1 MWGLGEG
8 VKHGAKAGTR
18 LAARLA
24 APMFRAPGGHNR
36 VLTYHS
42 IGTREHEMNVRPNQF
57 RDQMRWLADNVRVI
71 SMDDAA
77 NGAEGVAITF
87 DDGFRDN
94 IDNALPVLNE
104 LKLPGVIFVIAGMM
118 GAQFP
123 NEIAPDRAPLMT
135 WDDARDAERAGM
147 MIGGHSLT
155 HPRLSL
161 LSEAEQRSEI
171 GECARML
178 RDELGERPRGFAYP
192 YGSLLDYNE
201 LSIRAAR
208 DAGFAYACSNRYGWN
223 VATTDRWAL
232 RRIWIDRTDTLK
244 SFTAKVEGRLDAL
257 ALLDNA
263 TGIRARRMLNTA
275 LRLR

>member
-1 MWGLGEG
+1 MLGLGERM
-8 VKHGAKAGTR
+8 KHGAKAWTR
-18 LAARLA
+18 LIARLA

-42 IGTREHEMNVRPNQF
+42 VGSRDHEMNVRPNQF
-57 RDQMRWLADNVRVI
+57 RDQMRWLAETASVI

-77 NGAEGVAITF
+77 KGAEGVAITF

-94 IDNALPVLNE
+94 IDNALPVLNA
-104 LKLPGVIFVIAGMM
+104 LKLPGTIFVVAGKL

-123 NEIAPDRAPLMT
+123 NESAPDSAPLMT
-135 WDDARDAERAGM
+135 WDDARAAERAGM

-155 HPRLSL
+155 HARLSS
-161 LSEAEQRSEI
+161 LSEAEQRREI
-171 GECARML
+171 FDCARVL
-178 RDELGERPRGFAYP
+178 RDELGERARGFAYP

-201 LSIRAAR
+201 LSIRAAQ

-223 VATTDRWAL
+223 GAAADRWAL
-232 RRIWIDRTDTLK
+232 RRIWIDRTDTLN
-244 SFTAKVEGRLDAL
+244 SFIAKVEGRLDAL
-257 ALLDNA
+257 ALLDSA
-263 TGIRARRMLNTA
+263 TGIRVRKILNTA